1 MLVLENFQKVAKTA
15 AFSSAIPTL
24 IAELGTPKF
33 ESALSDIAKAVF
45 QCKQLTAFAFAR
57 RSAPR
62 VVGLFALE
70 KTEAVRTAAEMYTS
84 VHWMLDPSNIFKNQ
98 GLTPGHSYGVVLSN
112 NDVKDEDFRRDC
124 YTKPGVAHRL
134 SVMTEYRGECVKIS
148 FHRMEMLGM
157 FPEESVHDLLDQ
169 STILA
174 SLLIRHSEMTAGQT
188 LSDHE
193 PERFEAILAAKC
205 PQLTNRERRVCSLI
219 AVGMSSEAI
228 ALTLDISINTV
239 LTFRRRAYARLSIS
253 TQNELMRLLFS
264 DRLQ

>member
-1 MLVLENFQKVAKTA
+1 MLVLENHQKAPKA
-15 AFSSAIPTL
+15 ATFSSAVPSL

-33 ESALSDIAKAVF
+33 ENALSEVAKAVF
-45 QCKQLTAFAFAR
+45 QCKQLTAFAFGKS
-57 RSAPR
+57 SAPR
-62 VVGLFALE
+62 VVGLYALE
-70 KTEAVRTAAEMYTS
+70 RTEAVRRAAEKYTK
-84 VHWMLDPSNIFKNQ
+84 VHWTLDPSNIFANQ
-98 GLTPGHSYGVVLSN
+98 GLTTGHSYGVILSD

-124 YTKPGVAHRL
+124 YTKPGVSHRL
-134 SVMTEYRGECVKIS
+134 SVLTEFRGECVKIS
-148 FHRMEMLGM
+148 FHRTEALGM
-157 FPEESVHDLLDQ
+157 FPEENIHDLLEQ

-174 SLLIRHSEMTAGQT
+174 SLLVRHSEMATEQS
-188 LSDHE
+188 LPDHE
-193 PERFEAILAAKC
+193 PERFEIILGVRC

-239 LTFRRRAYARLSIS
+239 LTFRRRAYARLNIS